1 MKYFYFLLVIFFTAC
16 TNSTKKTNQSAFAK
30 HSTNSGTLTQTTST
44 LFTTDSL
51 PMNTNHNES
60 SDDKTVLTK
69 ECQNETDAL
78 RIQGVRSICLPHITQ
93 PIHSL
98 RTAIQKGDTIKIACF
113 GNSITNGYK
122 VGSFGTV
129 DAPYPY
135 VLEKLIKK
143 KVPHSSLEIIKEG
156 HNGWR
161 IDQAAKNLDALI
173 IAKKP
178 DWVTLM
184 FGINDAYAGWSVS
197 FYRQQMKQIL
207 QKLKAQNI
215 KVILF
220 TPTPFLTSYNKT
232 AITYLPV
239 LKELAQ
245 KYQCAF
251 FNLHR
256 AILQRI
262 QKDKLDLD
270 KVFPDEVHFGDDYY
284 ALIAEEIFDIIYS
297 SK

>member
-1 MKYFYFLLVIFFTAC
+1 MKYFCFFLFITFVAC
-16 TNSTKKTNQSAFAK
+16 KSTTKKTNQSDSIK
-30 HSTNSGTLTQTTST
+30 HSPNPDTITQAISTTL
-44 LFTTDSL
+44 TTDSL
-51 PMNTNHNES
+51 PMNTQHNDSTGSRSAQANDCKNEG
-60 SDDKTVLTK
+60 DTLTIHGVQTLCL
-69 ECQNETDAL
+69 EHITLPIRSL
-78 RIQGVRSICLPHITQ
+78 RINIQQG
-93 PIHSL
+93 
-98 RTAIQKGDTIKIACF
+98 KTIKMVCF

-122 VGSFGTV
+122 VGSFGVV

-143 KVPHSSLEIIKEG
+143 QAPPSQLKIIKEG

-161 IDQAAKNLDALI
+161 IDQAVKNLDTLVLAQ
-173 IAKKP
+173 KP

-184 FGINDAYAGWSVS
+184 FGINDAYAGWSVN
-197 FYRQQMKQIL
+197 FYRQQMEQVL

-220 TPTPFLTSYNKT
+220 TPTPFTTSYNKT
-232 AITYLPV
+232 ALTYLPV
-239 LKELAQ
+239 LKQLAQ

-270 KVFPDEVHFGDDYY
+270 KVFPDQVHFGDDYY
-284 ALIAEEIFDIIYS
+284 ALIAKEIFDIIYAS
-297 SK
+297 E